1 MGKFNKCKS
10 QQECIRCASD
20 TAGSVDDFTILPL
33 ALWQHWLLW
42 ISTLFVDKLISSLKV
57 MFFLSCK
64 SNFCVNY
71 NKTLLITIYF
81 FLQNK
86 YTTNNKKIKS
96 KIAYWFLCWINR
108 WMVLFYCHH
117 LFTSEHFIFIS
128 KIFSHKN

>member
-42 ISTLFVDKLISSLKV
+42 ISTLFVDKLTSSLKA
-57 MFFLSCK
+57 MIFLSCK
-64 SNFCVNY
+64 SKFCVNY

-81 FLQNK
+81 FLKNK
-86 YTTNNKKIKS
+86 YTTNNKKN
-96 KIAYWFLCWINR
+96 KIQDCL
-108 WMVLFYCHH
+108 L
-117 LFTSEHFIFIS
+117 IFMLS
-128 KIFSHKN
+128 